1 MFGFDCHPSLEF
13 RRMRY
18 LNLSSILL
26 LSALGSASAMA
37 AGSVGPYYGSNYQVL
52 QQVLDTEYA
61 ASSTLPRMMSK
72 SDFNGVVSCSYGYD
86 KLGARYSSVDFSTAG
101 LPGDFTAE
109 AIKAARHCTTVLDQH
124 EVPIQNAVHS
134 Q

>member
-1 MFGFDCHPSLEF
+1 
-13 RRMRY
+13 MRN

-61 ASSTLPRMMSK
+61 ASPTLPRMMSK
-72 SDFNGVVSCSYGYD
+72 SDFNGVVNCSYGYN
-86 KLGARYSSVDFSTAG
+86 KLGARYSNVDFSSVG
-101 LPGDFTAE
+101 LSSAFTVE
-109 AIKAARHCTTVLDQH
+109 AIKAAEHCTTVLDQH

-134 Q
+134 P

>member
-1 MFGFDCHPSLEF
+1 
-13 RRMRY
+13 MRY

-26 LSALGSASAMA
+26 LSALGSTSAIA
-37 AGSVGPYYGSNYQVL
+37 AGSVGSYYGSNYQVL

-61 ASSTLPRMMSK
+61 ASPTLSRMMSK
-72 SDFNGVVSCSYGYD
+72 NDFNGVVSCSYGYG
-86 KLGARYSSVDFSTAG
+86 KLGVRYSSVDFSTAG
-101 LPGDFTAE
+101 LPGDFTVE
-109 AIKAARHCTTVLDQH
+109 AIKAAKHCTTVLDQH